1 MATTNSSTQVLGL
14 FKTVFDKQGL
24 SKNVPSFSILQSR
37 IGLQSGDMPGDFYQ
51 VGVVTQAEHGTTYAA
66 SQSEAAAPTLNPAV
80 AGQVVQAQVT
90 GYQQITR
97 SRLSYAAAA
106 KAAAKGEKA
115 FEQAYGYLLT
125 AMKEAAS
132 KRLELSI
139 LYGQQGLGVVSS
151 NTSGALLITDASWS
165 SGTWAGMVGAVL
177 EAWTATTVTA
187 TQHDGDLVITAVN
200 RATKTITV
208 SGSSTNVIGN
218 DVLYFKG
225 ARTSTAWN
233 EGPGFMKILSTTT
246 GTLFNVSMALDTF
259 QAQQYNV
266 AGQLSF
272 SAIIEAVMQAADY
285 GLSSEV
291 AVLVSNKNWA
301 KLANNEAALRRYDS
315 SYKRSQADRGVESLK
330 FSSGTGTIEILP
342 HPYMRESEAA
352 VLAFDYCR
360 LVGASKLTSGLP
372 GIGDLAVQV
381 TDTAA
386 VELRM
391 FADVAPFILKPPVCV
406 YMYGI
411 TQ

>member
-1 MATTNSSTQVLGL
+1 MANTTNQVLGL
-14 FKTVFDKQGL
+14 FKTVYEKQGL
-24 SKNVPSFSILQSR
+24 AKNVPSFSILQAR

-51 VGVVTQAEHGTTYAA
+51 VGVVLQAEHGTTYAP
-66 SQSEAAAPTLNPAV
+66 SQSEATPPVLNPAV
-80 AGQVVQAQVT
+80 AGKVEQAQVT

-106 KAAAKGEKA
+106 KAASKGERA

-125 AMKEAAS
+125 AMKESAS
-132 KRLELSI
+132 KRLELSL
-139 LYGQQGLGVVSS
+139 LYGQLGLGVVQS
-151 NTSGALLITDASWS
+151 NTSGNIVITADSWS
-165 SGTWAGMVGAVL
+165 AGTWAGMVGAVL
-177 EAWTATTVTA
+177 EAWTGTGQTA
-187 TQHDGDLVITAVN
+187 TQHNGDLVVTAVD
-200 RATKTITV
+200 RATRTITV
-208 SGSSTNVIGN
+208 SGTSNAVVAN

-225 ARTSTAWN
+225 ARTATGWN
-233 EGPGFMKILSTTT
+233 EGPGFMKILSTTS
-246 GTLFNVSMALDTF
+246 GTLFNINMSRDTF

-266 AGQLSF
+266 GGQLSF
-272 SAIIEAVMQAADY
+272 SAIIEAVMTAADY

-315 SYKRSQADRGVESLK
+315 SYKRSQAERGVESLK
-330 FSSGTGTIEILP
+330 FSSGTGSIEILP
-342 HPYMRESEAA
+342 HPYMRESQAA
-352 VLAFDYCR
+352 VLAFEYCR
-360 LVGASKLTSGLP
+360 LIGASKLTSGLP

-381 TDTAA
+381 ADSAA

-411 TQ
+411 TP